1 MEDLHVYHERNLT
14 ELMYVLKPNQN
25 YTMLN
30 RLMLADMLP
39 AYCSHK
45 VSSDTNWT
53 AKEISDREEEERFIE
68 TILPTYE

>member
-1 MEDLHVYHERNLT
+1 MEDLHVYHERILT
-14 ELMYVLKPNQN
+14 RLMYVLKPNQN

-30 RLMLADMLP
+30 HLMLADMLP

-45 VSSDTNWT
+45 VPSDTSWT

-68 TILPTYE
+68 TLLPMYE